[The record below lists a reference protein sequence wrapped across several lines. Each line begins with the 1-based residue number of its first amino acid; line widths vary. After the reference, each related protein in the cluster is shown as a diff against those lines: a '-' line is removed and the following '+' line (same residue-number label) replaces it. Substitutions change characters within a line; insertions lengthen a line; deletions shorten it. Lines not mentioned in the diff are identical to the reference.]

1 MLMIVA
7 LHIVKSHIEIL
18 GYSDW
23 ISWIVR
29 SFCICAV
36 DVFVLISGYFGI
48 HFRLNRLVSL
58 DLQTLFYSIASLL
71 FLIIIGY
78 HEIGVLD
85 FHALIPIITKRYW
98 FVTCYAVLYLLSPF
112 INIVFALLSK
122 EQLKTILIICFVLF
136 YLWPTFNSLVLAN
149 QLISDNGY
157 GIVNFIYLYLLG
169 RYIHEYGLFPS
180 YSKFSFLITYIV
192 SCSILALL
200 QPIVSLVLGYEFKS
214 LFAYN
219 SLFVFIS
226 ALGLFLF
233 FERLSFSSTIINRLA
248 NNCLAV
254 YLIHQGPGMWEWATS
269 FFHLGNFNGL
279 KYITVLIVFP
289 VILYLLSV
297 VIDSVRIKL
306 FSPFEEIVSNR
317 FNILFVRFKAIFVS

>member
-1 MLMIVA
+1 MSTNSLSRQSSYELLRIICMLMIVA

-122 EQLKTILIICFVLF
+122 EQLKTILIICFVL
-136 YLWPTFNSLVLAN
+136 
-149 QLISDNGY
+149 
-157 GIVNFIYLYLLG
+157 
-169 RYIHEYGLFPS
+169 
-180 YSKFSFLITYIV
+180 
-192 SCSILALL
+192 
-200 QPIVSLVLGYEFKS
+200 
-214 LFAYN
+214 
-219 SLFVFIS
+219 
-226 ALGLFLF
+226 
-233 FERLSFSSTIINRLA
+233 
-248 NNCLAV
+248 
-254 YLIHQGPGMWEWATS
+254 
-269 FFHLGNFNGL
+269 
-279 KYITVLIVFP
+279 
-289 VILYLLSV
+289 
-297 VIDSVRIKL
+297 
-306 FSPFEEIVSNR
+306 
-317 FNILFVRFKAIFVS
+317 